1 MAIFTILLLL
11 GTLCLLIGTIVLI
24 VGGFQQSIGWG
35 LAVLFLPLAGL
46 IFLFVHWEKGKNGFL
61 LMVTGVIF
69 YVAGYVAMP
78 PNAKPALAAIVAAR
92 TGQPIP
98 TSLSGLFGAKPA
110 PPDARGGA
118 PAPAAG
124 KVGSTAP
131 AAALPG
137 ATAVTAPNAPAS
149 LDNEAQVLAA
159 VAELN
164 DRAKPLMGR
173 KEALKNSADQ
183 PAIFALAE
191 DIKAFN
197 ERLKVVT
204 TRQAEL
210 NQAKTGVAPAAST
223 APTPSPAPTMA
234 PGASPVIPSTV
245 VIPASTPAPKKK

>member
-1 MAIFTILLLL
+1 MALFTILLLL
-11 GTLCLLIGTIVLI
+11 ATLCLLMGTIVLI

-35 LAVLFLPLAGL
+35 LAVLFLPFAGL

-61 LMVTGVIF
+61 LMVAGLIF
-69 YVAGYVAMP
+69 YVAAYVAMP
-78 PNAKPALAAIVAAR
+78 PSAKPALAAIVAAR

-110 PPDARGGA
+110 APEAKGGT
-118 PAPAAG
+118 PAPAA
-124 KVGSTAP
+124 GSTAP
-131 AAALPG
+131 AAAFPV
-137 ATAVTAPNAPAS
+137 ATAVTAPNPPAS
-149 LDNEAQVLAA
+149 LDTEAQVLAA
-159 VAELN
+159 LADLN
-164 DRAKPLMGR
+164 DRAKSLMAR
-173 KEALKNSADQ
+173 KETLKNSADQ

-191 DIKAFN
+191 DIKSYN

-210 NQAKTGVAPAAST
+210 NRAKTGVAPASSA

-234 PGASPVIPSTV
+234 PGANPVIPSTV